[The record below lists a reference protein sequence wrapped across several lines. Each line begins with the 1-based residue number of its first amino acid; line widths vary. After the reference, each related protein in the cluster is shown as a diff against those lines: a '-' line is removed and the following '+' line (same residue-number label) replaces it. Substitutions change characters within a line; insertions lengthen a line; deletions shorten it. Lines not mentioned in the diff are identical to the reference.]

1 MSRDLLIAEIEKLY
15 SADGKNPESESFVER
30 FLELLDIGEIRA
42 AEPDP
47 SPHETITGQVYTSGW
62 KVNEWVKKGILLA
75 FRIGKLTK
83 MGNGWEAAPDFASQQ
98 FYDKHTL
105 PIKNISIENQIRVV
119 PGGTAIRRGAFISP
133 GIVIMPPSYVNVG
146 AFVDE
151 GTMLDSHSL
160 VGSCAQV
167 GKKVHVSA
175 ATQIVGVLEPVGAMP
190 VIIEDEV
197 MLGGNCGI
205 YEGAII
211 KRRAVIGAGT
221 IITGS
226 TPVYDLVKKKIY
238 RKEKGQPLIVPE
250 GAVVVP
256 GSRNISGNSEFAAS
270 HGVSLYTP
278 VIVKYRDERTDAATV
293 LEEGL
298 R

>member
-1 MSRDLLIAEIEKLY
+1 M
-15 SADGKNPESESFVER
+15 
-30 FLELLDIGEIRA
+30 
-42 AEPDP
+42 
-47 SPHETITGQVYTSGW
+47 
-62 KVNEWVKKGILLA
+62 
-75 FRIGKLTK
+75 
-83 MGNGWEAAPDFASQQ
+83 ASQQ
-98 FYDKHTL
+98 FYDKHTF
-105 PIKNISIENQIRVV
+105 PVKDIAIEDQIRVV
-119 PGGTAIRRGAFISP
+119 PGGTAIRRGAYISH

-175 ATQIVGVLEPVGAMP
+175 ATQIGGVLEPVGAFP

-205 YEGAII
+205 YEGAIV
-211 KRRAVIGAGT
+211 KRRAVIGAGCV
-221 IITGS
+221 ITGS
-226 TPVYDLVKKKIY
+226 TPIYDLVKKKIY
-238 RKEKGQPLIVPE
+238 RREKGQPLIVPP

-256 GSRNISGNSEFAAS
+256 GSRDISKNSDFAAS
-270 HGVSLYTP
+270 NGLSLYTP

-293 LEEGL
+293 LEEAL

>member
-1 MSRDLLIAEIEKLY
+1 MSRDLLIAEIEKFY
-15 SADGKNPESESFVER
+15 ATDGKNPESELLVGQ

-47 SPHETITGQVYTSGW
+47 SCLSGW

-75 FRIGKLTK
+75 FRIGKLIK
-83 MGNGWEAAPDFASQQ
+83 MGNGENNSQRDFQQ

-105 PIKNISIENQIRVV
+105 PIKDISIEDQIRVV
-119 PGGTAIRRGAFISP
+119 PGGTAIRRGAYISH
-133 GIVIMPPSYVNVG
+133 GAVIMPPSYVNVG

-167 GKKVHVSA
+167 GKMVHVSA
-175 ATQIVGVLEPVGAMP
+175 GTQIGGVLEPIGAFP
-190 VIIEDEV
+190 VIVEDEV
-197 MLGGNCGI
+197 MVGGNCGI

-211 KRRAVIGAGT
+211 KRRAVIGAGC

-238 RKEKGQPLIVPE
+238 RKEKNQPLVVPE

-256 GSRNISGNSEFAAS
+256 GSRNVAANSQFAGS
-270 HGVSLYTP
+270 HGISLYTP
-278 VIVKYRDERTDAATV
+278 VIVKYRDEKTDAATV

>member
-15 SADGKNPESESFVER
+15 STDGKNPESESFVER
-30 FLELLDIGEIRA
+30 FLELLDIGEVRA
-42 AEPDP
+42 AEPNP
-47 SPHETITGQVYTSGW
+47 SCPSGW
-62 KVNEWVKKGILLA
+62 QVNEWVKKGILLA
-75 FRIGKLTK
+75 FRIGKLVK
-83 MGNGWEAAPDFASQQ
+83 MGSGWADQ

-105 PIKNISIENQIRVV
+105 PVKDISIEDQIRVV
-119 PGGTAIRRGAFISP
+119 PGGTAIRRGAYIAHGS
-133 GIVIMPPSYVNVG
+133 VIMPPSYVNVG
-146 AFVDE
+146 AFVEE

-167 GKKVHVSA
+167 GRKVHVSA
-175 ATQIVGVLEPVGAMP
+175 GTQIGGVLEPVGAFP
-190 VIIEDEV
+190 VIVEDEV
-197 MLGGNCGI
+197 MIGGNCGI

-211 KRRAVIGAGT
+211 KRRAVIGAGC

-226 TPVYDLVKKKIY
+226 TPIYDLVKKKIY
-238 RKEKGQPLIVPE
+238 RKEKSQPLIVPS

-256 GSRNISGNSEFAAS
+256 GSRDISKNSDFATAN
-270 HGVSLYTP
+270 GLSLYTP
-278 VIVKYRDERTDAATV
+278 VIVKYRDEKTDAATV

>member
-1 MSRDLLIAEIEKLY
+1 MSRELLIAEIEKLY
-15 SADGKNPESESFVER
+15 ATDGKNPESESFVER
-30 FLELLDIGEIRA
+30 FLELLDIGEVRA
-42 AEPDP
+42 AERNP
-47 SPHETITGQVYTSGW
+47 SCSSGW
-62 KVNEWVKKGILLA
+62 QVNEWVKKGILLA
-75 FRIGKLTK
+75 FRIGKLIK
-83 MGNGWEAAPDFASQQ
+83 MGNGWAETQHFASQQ
-98 FYDKHTL
+98 FYDKHTF
-105 PIKNISIENQIRVV
+105 PVKDISIEDQIRVV
-119 PGGTAIRRGAFISP
+119 PGGTAIRRGAYISH

-175 ATQIVGVLEPVGAMP
+175 GTQIGGVLEPVGALP

-197 MLGGNCGI
+197 MLGGNCGV
-205 YEGAII
+205 YEGAVI
-211 KRRAVIGAGT
+211 KRRAVIGAGC

-226 TPVYDLVKKKIY
+226 TPVYDLVKNKIY
-238 RKEKGQPLIVPE
+238 RKQKDLPLIIPS

-256 GSRNISGNSEFAAS
+256 GSRDISKNSKLAAEN
-270 HGVSLYTP
+270 GLSLYTP
-278 VIVKYRDERTDAATV
+278 VIVKYRDEKTDASTV

>member
-1 MSRDLLIAEIEKLY
+1 MSRDLLIAQIERFY
-15 SADGKNPESESFVER
+15 DTYGKNPESESFVDIL
-30 FLELLDIGEIRA
+30 LELLDIGEARA
-42 AEPDP
+42 AEPDSS
-47 SPHETITGQVYTSGW
+47 SPYGW
-62 KVNEWVKKGILLA
+62 KVNQWVRKGILLA
-75 FRIGKLTK
+75 FKIGKLTK
-83 MGNGWEAAPDFASQQ
+83 MGNGRSEQ
-98 FYDKHTL
+98 FYDKHTF
-105 PIKNISIENQIRVV
+105 PVKDISIEDQIRVV
-119 PGGTAIRRGAFISP
+119 PGGTAIRRGAYIAH
-133 GIVIMPPSYVNVG
+133 GTIIMPPSYVNVG

-175 ATQIVGVLEPVGAMP
+175 GTQIGGVLEPVGAFP

-211 KRRAVIGAGT
+211 KRRAVIGAGC

-226 TPVYDLVKKKIY
+226 TPIYDLVKGKIY
-238 RKEKGQPLIVPE
+238 KRERNIPLVIPE

-256 GSRNISGNSEFAAS
+256 GSRNIAGKSDFAAKN
-270 HGVSLYTP
+270 GLSLYTP
-278 VIVKYRDERTDAATV
+278 VIVKYRDEKTDAATV
-293 LEEGL
+293 LEEAL

>member
-1 MSRDLLIAEIEKLY
+1 MSRELLIAEIEKLY
-15 SADGKNPESESFVER
+15 STDGKNPESESFVER

-42 AEPDP
+42 AEQNP
-47 SPHETITGQVYTSGW
+47 SCPSGW
-62 KVNEWVKKGILLA
+62 QVNEWVKKGILLA
-75 FRIGKLTK
+75 FRIGKLIK
-83 MGNGWEAAPDFASQQ
+83 MGSGWAEMQHFASQQ
-98 FYDKHTL
+98 FYDKHTF
-105 PIKNISIENQIRVV
+105 PVKDISIEDQIRVV
-119 PGGTAIRRGAFISP
+119 PGGTAIRRGAYISR
-133 GIVIMPPSYVNVG
+133 GTVIMPPSYVNVG

-175 ATQIVGVLEPVGAMP
+175 GTQIGGVLEPVGALP

-205 YEGAII
+205 YEGAVV
-211 KRRAVIGAGT
+211 KRRAVVGAGC

-226 TPVYDLVKKKIY
+226 TPVYDLVKNKIY
-238 RKEKGQPLIVPE
+238 RKQKDHPLIIPS

-256 GSRNISGNSEFAAS
+256 GSRDISKNSDFAAAN
-270 HGVSLYTP
+270 GLSLYTP

>member
-1 MSRDLLIAEIEKLY
+1 MSRELLIAEIEKLY
-15 SADGKNPESESFVER
+15 STDGKNPESESFVER
-30 FLELLDIGEIRA
+30 FLELLDIGEVRA

-47 SPHETITGQVYTSGW
+47 SCSSGW
-62 KVNEWVKKGILLA
+62 KVNQWVKKGILLA
-75 FRIGKLTK
+75 FRIGKLIK
-83 MGNGWEAAPDFASQQ
+83 MGNGWSDQ
-98 FYDKHTL
+98 FFDKHTL
-105 PIKNISIENQIRVV
+105 PVKDISIEDQIRVV
-119 PGGTAIRRGAFISP
+119 PGGTAIRRGAYISH
-133 GIVIMPPSYVNVG
+133 GTVIMPPSYVNVG

-175 ATQIVGVLEPVGAMP
+175 GTQIGGVLEPVGAFP

-205 YEGAII
+205 YEGAIV
-211 KRRAVIGAGT
+211 KRRAVIGAGC

-226 TPVYDLVKKKIY
+226 TPIYDLVKNKIY
-238 RKEKGQPLIVPE
+238 RREKGQPLIVPE

-256 GSRNISGNSEFAAS
+256 GSRDISKKSKFGSL
-270 HGVSLYTP
+270 HGLSLYAP
-278 VIVKYRDERTDAATV
+278 LIVKYRDEKTDAATV

>member
-1 MSRDLLIAEIEKLY
+1 MSRELLIAEIEKLY
-15 SADGKNPESESFVER
+15 STDGKNPESESYVER

-47 SPHETITGQVYTSGW
+47 SCTSGW

-75 FRIGKLTK
+75 FRIGKLIK
-83 MGNGWEAAPDFASQQ
+83 MGNGWNDQ

-105 PIKNISIENQIRVV
+105 PIKEISIEDQIRVV
-119 PGGTAIRRGAFISP
+119 PGGTAIRRGAYISP

-146 AFVDE
+146 AFVDD

-167 GKKVHVSA
+167 GKRVHVSA
-175 ATQIVGVLEPVGAMP
+175 ATQIGGVLEPVGAMP

-211 KRRAVIGAGT
+211 KRRVVIGAGT

-226 TPVYDLVKKKIY
+226 TPVYDLVKKRIY
-238 RKEKGQPLIVPE
+238 RKEKGLPLIVPE

-256 GSRNISGNSEFAAS
+256 GSRKSSVSPDFAATN
-270 HGVSLYTP
+270 GISLYTP
-278 VIVKYRDERTDAATV
+278 VIVKYRDEKTDAATV

>member
-1 MSRDLLIAEIEKLY
+1 MSRDLLVAEIEKLY
-15 SADGKNPESESFVER
+15 STDGKNPESESFVER
-30 FLELLDIGEIRA
+30 FLELLDIGEVRA

-47 SPHETITGQVYTSGW
+47 SLSAAGGW

-75 FRIGKLTK
+75 FRIGKLIK
-83 MGNGWEAAPDFASQQ
+83 MGKGWNEQ
-98 FYDKHTL
+98 FYDKHTF
-105 PIKNISIENQIRVV
+105 PIKNISIEDQIRIV
-119 PGGTAIRRGAFISP
+119 PGGTAIRRGAYISH
-133 GIVIMPPSYVNVG
+133 GTVIMPPSYVNVG

-175 ATQIVGVLEPVGAMP
+175 GTQIGGVLEPVGALP
-190 VIIEDEV
+190 VVIEDEA
-197 MLGGNCGI
+197 MIGGNCGI
-205 YEGAII
+205 YEGAVI
-211 KRRAVIGAGT
+211 KRRAVIGAGCV
-221 IITGS
+221 ITGS
-226 TPVYDLVKKKIY
+226 TPIYDLVRKKIY
-238 RKEKGQPLIVPE
+238 RKEKSHPLVVPE

-256 GSRNISGNSEFAAS
+256 GSRDISGNSDFAAANRL
-270 HGVSLYTP
+270 SLYTP
-278 VIVKYRDERTDAATV
+278 VIVKYRDEKTDAATV

>member
-1 MSRDLLIAEIEKLY
+1 MSRDLLIAEIEKFY
-15 SADGKNPESESFVER
+15 DTDGKNPESESFVER
-30 FLELLDIGEIRA
+30 FLELLDIGEVRA

-47 SPHETITGQVYTSGW
+47 SCPNGW
-62 KVNEWVKKGILLA
+62 KVNQWVKKGILLA
-75 FRIGKLTK
+75 FKIGKLVR
-83 MGNGWEAAPDFASQQ
+83 MGNGWIEAQSFASQQ

-105 PIKNISIENQIRVV
+105 PVKDISIEDQIRVV
-119 PGGTAIRRGAFISP
+119 PGGTAIRRGAYIAH
-133 GIVIMPPSYVNVG
+133 GIVIMPPSYINVG

-151 GTMLDSHSL
+151 GTMIDSHAL

-167 GKKVHVSA
+167 GKKVHISA
-175 ATQIVGVLEPVGAMP
+175 GTQIGGVLEPIGAYP
-190 VIIEDEV
+190 VIVEDEV
-197 MLGGNCGI
+197 MVGGNCGI
-205 YEGAII
+205 YEGAIV
-211 KRRAVIGAGT
+211 KRRAVIGAGC

-226 TPVYDLVKKKIY
+226 TPVYDLVRRKVY
-238 RKEKGQPLIVPE
+238 RKERTNPLVIPE

-256 GSRNISGNSEFAAS
+256 GSRNIAGQSEFAAKN
-270 HGVSLYTP
+270 GLSLYTP